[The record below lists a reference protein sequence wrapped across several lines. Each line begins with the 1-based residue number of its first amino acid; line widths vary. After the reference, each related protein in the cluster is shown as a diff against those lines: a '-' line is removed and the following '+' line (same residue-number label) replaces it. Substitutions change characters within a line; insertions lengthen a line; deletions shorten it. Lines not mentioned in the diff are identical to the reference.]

1 MLRHLS
7 VKNFSLINELEINFR
22 DGLTIITGETGAG
35 KSILLGAL
43 GLILGQRA
51 DTQALLDRTKKCV
64 VEGTFEISEYN
75 LSGFFERNDLDQ
87 SAQTIIRR
95 EINTDGRSRSFIN
108 DTPVNLSVLKELGSQ
123 LVDIHSQHETLTITS
138 RSFQLQIIDALAG
151 NKNAVAEIR
160 IKFSELNELRK
171 KLDELKAAEANSKNE
186 LDFISF
192 QFDELEK
199 ANLHSGE
206 REKLEEELQLLNNS
220 EEIKSAL
227 NKCAFSMNGSEQNIL
242 SALAEVK
249 NQLSVIGKY
258 NPDIN
263 LLYQRIESSLI
274 ELKDIT
280 SEIEG
285 TSEKVIFDPARIE
298 EINERLSLIYHLESK
313 HRLNSVEEL
322 LKLKDELSDK
332 IYNINSYSEEIEKLQ
347 KTEQEQTI
355 NLLAKAKSVS
365 GKRNKTIPV
374 MEKEI
379 KKSLQELGM
388 PGGILKIEL
397 TAEEN
402 NLSADGI
409 DDIKFL
415 FSANKGINYNSIE
428 KVASGGE
435 LSRVMLAVKSLVAK
449 AIQFPT
455 LIFDEIDTGI
465 SGETAFMVGKSLS
478 GIAENHQVIAIT
490 HLPQIAGK
498 GHSHYYVYKNV
509 ENGKTQTYIRALNN
523 DERIVEIAKMI
534 GGEKPSAVAMEN
546 AKELLGPVTHS

>member
-1 MLRHLS
+1 
-7 VKNFSLINELEINFR
+7 
-22 DGLTIITGETGAG
+22 
-35 KSILLGAL
+35 
-43 GLILGQRA
+43 
-51 DTQALLDRTKKCV
+51 
-64 VEGTFEISEYN
+64 
-75 LSGFFERNDLDQ
+75 
-87 SAQTIIRR
+87 
-95 EINTDGRSRSFIN
+95 
-108 DTPVNLSVLKELGSQ
+108 
-123 LVDIHSQHETLTITS
+123 
-138 RSFQLQIIDALAG
+138 LQIIDALAR
-151 NKNAVAEIR
+151 NNAAVAEIR

-171 KLDELKAAEANSKNE
+171 RLDKLKTAEANSKNE

-199 ANLHSGE
+199 ANLQTGE
-206 REKLEEELQLLNNS
+206 KEKLEEELQLLNNS
-220 EEIKSAL
+220 EEIKSTL
-227 NKCAFSMNGSEQNIL
+227 NKCTFSMNGSEQNIL
-242 SALAEVK
+242 SALSEVK

-258 NPDIN
+258 NQDIN
-263 LLYQRIESSLI
+263 LLYQRLESSLI
-274 ELKDIT
+274 ELKDIS

-285 TSEKVIFDPARIE
+285 TSEKVIYDPARIE

-322 LKLKDELSDK
+322 LQLKEELNDK

-347 KTEQEQTI
+347 KKEHEQTI
-355 NLLAKAKSVS
+355 TLIEKAKLVS
-365 GKRNKTIPV
+365 GKRNKTIPAV
-374 MEKEI
+374 EKEI

-397 TAEEN
+397 TADEN

-465 SGETAFMVGKSLS
+465 SGETAFKVGKSLS
-478 GIAENHQVIAIT
+478 AIAENHQVIAIT
-490 HLPQIAGK
+490 HIPQIAGK
-498 GHSHYYVYKNV
+498 GHAHYFVYKNT

-534 GGEKPSAVAMEN
+534 GGERPSVVAMEN
-546 AKELLGPVTHS
+546 AKELLQ

>member
-51 DTQALLDRTKKCV
+51 DTQALLDRTKKCI
-64 VEGTFEISEYN
+64 VEGTFDISEYQ
-75 LSGFFERNDLDQ
+75 LDDFFQLNDLDKID
-87 SAQTIIRR
+87 QTILRR
-95 EINTDGRSRSFIN
+95 EIGTDGRSRSFIN
-108 DTPVNLSVLKELGSQ
+108 DSPVNLSVLKELGSQ

-138 RSFQLQIIDALAG
+138 RSFQLQIIDALAR
-151 NKNAVAEIR
+151 NNTAVAEIR
-160 IKFSELNELRK
+160 IKFSELHELRK
-171 KLDELKAAEANSKNE
+171 KLDVLKTAEANSKNE

-192 QFDELEK
+192 QFEELEK
-199 ANLHSGE
+199 ADLKPGE
-206 REKLEEELQLLNNS
+206 KEKLEEELQLLNNS
-220 EEIKSAL
+220 EEIKSTL

-242 SALAEVK
+242 SALAEAK
-249 NQLSVIGKY
+249 NQLSLIGKY
-258 NPDIN
+258 NTDIN
-263 LLYQRIESSLI
+263 MLHQRLESSLI
-274 ELKDIT
+274 ELKDIA

-285 TSEKVIFDPARIE
+285 TSEKVIYDPARIE

-322 LKLKDELSDK
+322 LQLKEELNDK
-332 IYNINSYSEEIEKLQ
+332 ICNINSYSEEIEKLQ
-347 KTEQEQTI
+347 KTEHEQTI
-355 NLLAKAKSVS
+355 KLIEKAKLVS
-365 GKRNKTIPV
+365 GKRNKTIPAV
-374 MEKEI
+374 EKEI
-379 KKSLQELGM
+379 KKSLHELGM
-388 PGGILKIEL
+388 PGGVLKIEL
-397 TAEEN
+397 TSDEN
-402 NLSADGI
+402 NLSAVGI
-409 DDIKFL
+409 DDVKFL
-415 FSANKGINYNSIE
+415 FSANKGINYSSIE

-498 GHSHYYVYKNV
+498 GDAHYYVYKEV

-534 GGEKPSAVAMEN
+534 GGERPSAVAMEN
-546 AKELLGPVTHS
+546 AKELLQ

>member
-313 HRLNSVEEL
+313 HRVNSVEEL

-402 NLSADGI
+402 NLSVDGI

-546 AKELLGPVTHS
+546 AKELLNH